1 MTFATIQTMCKVDLN
16 QYRPLTES
24 ERRRTEYYCRYDV
37 DATEIL
43 WKLRQGY
50 LDNKVAVGAKR
61 GLTDRKAMYM
71 TNAKLTSVYLQA
83 EKPEKPWTDERNYQ
97 YPDKLLR
104 QYIPQE
110 IFDFFDRL
118 HDPNVPDIDLFGGY
132 DQYGRV
138 SNVVSKCFPFC
149 TTVLN
154 NPVSGLKLQG
164 HNIIGIS
171 LLNTRRAVALLTLS
185 KVKPSFL
192 KLYSLIIQ
200 DLLYFIVFCF
210 QTPGRAGTLAA

>member
-1 MTFATIQTMCKVDLN
+1 MYDYREAMT
-16 QYRPLTES
+16 E
-24 ERRRTEYYCRYDV
+24 DV
-37 DATEIL
+37 KQWI
-43 WKLRQGY
+43 
-50 LDNKVAVGAKR
+50 
-61 GLTDRKAMYM
+61 
-71 TNAKLTSVYLQA
+71 
-83 EKPEKPWTDERNYQ
+83 TDEVNLA
-97 YPDKLLR
+97 DWT
-104 QYIPQE
+104 E
-110 IFDFFDRL
+110 DRGGL
-118 HDPNVPDIDLFGGY
+118 EQQLNDDLWAADSVTGNGSGSYTFN
-132 DQYGRV
+132 RV

-200 DLLYFIVFCF
+200 DLLYSIVFCF